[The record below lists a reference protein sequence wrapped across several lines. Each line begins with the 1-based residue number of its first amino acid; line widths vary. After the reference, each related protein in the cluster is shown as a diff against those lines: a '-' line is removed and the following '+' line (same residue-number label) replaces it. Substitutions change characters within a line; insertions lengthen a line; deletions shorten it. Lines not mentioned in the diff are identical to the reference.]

1 MEKKKKVQADNTLSL
16 LDKLYAEGLPR
27 GESEEEVLPAEL
39 SAADHPAAPAAQLP
53 DILSRLQDL
62 QMPKKPGNEAELEE
76 EGAIPSV
83 PIIGRN

>member
-1 MEKKKKVQADNTLSL
+1 MEKKKKVQADSTLNL
-16 LDKLYAEGLPR
+16 LDKLYAEGLPK

-62 QMPKKPGNEAELEE
+62 QMPKKKDELEE
-76 EGAIPSV
+76 EESIPST
-83 PIIGRN
+83 PMIGRN

>member
-1 MEKKKKVQADNTLSL
+1 MEKKKKVQADSTLNL
-16 LDKLYAEGLPR
+16 LDKLYAEGLPK

-62 QMPKKPGNEAELEE
+62 QMPTKKDELEE
-76 EGAIPSV
+76 EESIPST
-83 PIIGRN
+83 PMIGRN